1 MKDIKFEVLR
11 EHILSMQICCNLS
24 PDEMRERKKEV
35 EKLLPDSGTSN
46 GWIIE
51 LDDERVAP
59 VKCADNEG
67 HWHYIAIC

>member
-1 MKDIKFEVLR
+1 MKDVKFEVLR
-11 EHILSMQICCNLS
+11 EHIFSMQICCNLS

-67 HWHYIAIC
+67 LWHYIAIC